1 MKRVMRKNN
10 KATISKDKKTTM
22 RTKDNDDEE
31 QQDMV
36 MTQIGYGIV
45 IRWYFEVDA
54 NICIFLNLSE
64 YGRVGG
70 LWQWLGF
77 CTAACAPPSD
87 PLWA

>member
-1 MKRVMRKNN
+1 M
-10 KATISKDKKTTM
+10 
-22 RTKDNDDEE
+22 
-31 QQDMV
+31 
-36 MTQIGYGIV
+36 
-45 IRWYFEVDA
+45 DA